1 MWLLLQNRKYK
12 TNENG
17 IGPVCEVWIN
27 EDKGLIK
34 RYFKSDGITVS
45 GKPVG
50 SENPPE
56 RIKELFENEKYWL
69 EKLKSKWIPETVEI
83 GDNYIIQKYYG
94 PVIGHNVDKWTKQE
108 KELLEFYKNNNCNKT
123 NHNGWSMTNKGEQL
137 IGFDFKHALKI
148 KGEQRIAVV

>member
-17 IGPVCEVWIN
+17 IGTVCEVWIN

-69 EKLKSKWIPETVEI
+69 
-83 GDNYIIQKYYG
+83 
-94 PVIGHNVDKWTKQE
+94 
-108 KELLEFYKNNNCNKT
+108 
-123 NHNGWSMTNKGEQL
+123 
-137 IGFDFKHALKI
+137 
-148 KGEQRIAVV
+148 